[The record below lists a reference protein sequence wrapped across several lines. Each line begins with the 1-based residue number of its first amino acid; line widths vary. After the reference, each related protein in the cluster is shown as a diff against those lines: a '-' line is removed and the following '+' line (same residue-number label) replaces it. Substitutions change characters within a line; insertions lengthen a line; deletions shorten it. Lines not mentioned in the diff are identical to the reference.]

1 VKTAYTCF
9 NLLKKI
15 FIAILIFSFFL
26 PASSQN
32 YFKIDSLKAARQQ
45 ETEASIRI
53 NILFAITDQ
62 FINNTPDSALVYADK
77 AYELAKDNELS
88 KELAGSMNRLARIYR
103 MKYDLKTAFKYAT
116 SAYDIALD
124 NEYKVEMIGAMINTG
139 FVFNSLGDYEKGSE
153 YFFNSLKLSE
163 EIEDKKLISQSLN
176 SIGYSYYDQQ
186 NIDKALEYYLQSLD
200 ISREIRDKNGI
211 SAALNNVAAVYGEK
225 GDLEELKSYV
235 LEAIKINNEIGQLHY
250 LTINYMNMGYYYI
263 QKNNYDSSIYY
274 NNVALEIA
282 EKMNNIA
289 LAVQI
294 KSNIA
299 RFLFWSGQTDASL
312 IEAKLV
318 LEEAEKHKLKK
329 TIHSMADLIDQ
340 IYISQ
345 DNFREAYPYST
356 LKFEMKDTLDLDDKL
371 TEISKLELLYEYEK
385 EEQKQQIKEQR
396 KELSFLIIAV
406 VLLSLLGLLFS
417 LLMRN
422 RMKTKISE
430 LEKQKLEDELDFRN
444 KELATN
450 VMSLMKK
457 NEMLSDFSVR
467 LIQVEKEAEKDE
479 TKTAIRKISK
489 ELKNSVETE
498 IWEEFELRFK
508 EVHTEFYHK
517 LMHDYPN
524 LTPNEQRLS
533 AFLRLNMSTKEISE
547 LTGQSI
553 SAIEMARFRLRKKLN
568 ISGTDEN
575 LITFLSQF

>member
-1 VKTAYTCF
+1 VSA
-9 NLLKKI
+9 
-15 FIAILIFSFFL
+15 
-26 PASSQN
+26 QN
-32 YFKIDSLKAARQQ
+32 YFKIDSLITAKQQ
-45 ETEASIRI
+45 VTEASKRI
-53 NILFAITDQ
+53 DILFAITDQ
-62 FINNTPDSALVYADK
+62 FINNTPDSALVYANE
-77 AYELAKDNELS
+77 AYELSKENGLN

-103 MKYDLKTAFKYAT
+103 LKFDLKRAMEYAT
-116 SAYDIALD
+116 SAYNIAID
-124 NEYKVEMIGAMINTG
+124 NECKVEMIGAMINTG
-139 FVFNSLGDYEKGSE
+139 FVFNSLGDYEKCSE

-163 EIEDKKLISQSLN
+163 EIEDKKLISKSLN

-200 ISREIRDKNGI
+200 ISREIKDKNGI

-225 GDLEELKSYV
+225 GDLEELKAYV
-235 LEAIKINNEIGQLHY
+235 MEASKINKEIGQLHY
-250 LTINYMNMGYYYI
+250 LTINYLNMGFYYI
-263 QKNNYDSSIYY
+263 QNNNYDSSIYY
-274 NNVALEIA
+274 NNMALEIA

-299 RFLFWSGQTDASL
+299 RFLFWSGQTDSSL

-318 LEEAEKHKLKK
+318 LEEAQKHKLKK
-329 TIHSMADLIDQ
+329 IIHSMADLIDQ
-340 IYISQ
+340 IYISK

-385 EEQKQQIKEQR
+385 EEQKQKIKAQR
-396 KELSFLIIAV
+396 KELTFLIIAI
-406 VLLSLLGLLFS
+406 VLLSLLGFLFS
-417 LLMRN
+417 LLKRN

-457 NEMLSDFSVR
+457 NEMLSRFSER
-467 LIQVEKEAEKDE
+467 LIHIEKEAMKDD
-479 TKTAIRKISK
+479 TKMAIRRISK
-489 ELKNSVETE
+489 ELKNSVESE

-508 EVHTEFYHK
+508 EVHSDFYHK
-517 LMHDYPN
+517 LMSNYPN

-553 SAIEMARFRLRKKLN
+553 SAIEMGRFRLRKKLD

-575 LITFLSQF
+575 LITFLSQI